1 MNQEQE
7 LQQTGAGQ
15 LIALPLPL
23 AEVPRGVT
31 AAEAI
36 ELSERASAIVGDL
49 RNANG
54 SKELQI
60 IDAIT
65 AVGMQAQRHAATDIN
80 LLRGRVGEMLSSEQD
95 GAATRISKDLVDLR
109 LTLNRIDPQQVG
121 REHMIRRAVHRLPFG
136 RNRLL
141 RVLETIAVR
150 YEPVSRQVVM
160 LETRLREGRMLL
172 VRDNIELRKL
182 YEQVEAQRPSVQR
195 NAYLG
200 ELVMQ
205 QLEVLLQE
213 TEDSSKRSRI
223 QDALYDVA
231 IRVQDLRVME
241 EVHLQMFAS
250 LELTWQNNGRL
261 GQAVDRTLTLVSN
274 VTVIGLA
281 IQAALARQRRV
292 LEATQKTREY
302 LGDRLLANAEAIKQH
317 TVEIGDVY
325 NGPVIALEKLT
336 QAHDTLFQTMD
347 IVDRLKSDG
356 IASARENAKTL
367 TKLVA
372 QFEDRM
378 AHLETP
384 PPAPSLEA

>member
-7 LQQTGAGQ
+7 LEQTSAGQ
-15 LIALPLPL
+15 LIAITVPQ
-23 AEVPRGVT
+23 AEVPRGIT
-31 AAEAI
+31 AAEAV
-36 ELSERASAIVGDL
+36 ELNARAAAIVGDL

-54 SKELQI
+54 SKEMEI

-65 AVGMQAQRHAATDIN
+65 ALGIQAQRHAASDID
-80 LLRGRVGEMLSSEQD
+80 LLRGRVGEMLSSEKD
-95 GAATRISKDLVDLR
+95 GAGTKITKDLVDLR
-109 LTLNRIDPQQVG
+109 LTLNRIDPQHVG
-121 REHMIRRAVHRLPFG
+121 RENVIRRAVHSLPFG

-160 LETRLREGRMLL
+160 LENRLRDGRMLL

-182 YEQVEAQRPSVQR
+182 YEQVEAQRAPVQR

-205 QLEVLLQE
+205 QLDALLHE

-241 EVHLQMFAS
+241 EVHVQLFAS

-292 LEATQKTREY
+292 LDATQRTREY
-302 LGDRLLANAEAIKQH
+302 LGNRLLANATAIKQH

-325 NGPVIALEKLT
+325 NGPVIALDKLT

-356 IASARENAKTL
+356 IASARENAETL
-367 TKLVA
+367 KKLVA
-372 QFEDRM
+372 QLEDRM
-378 AHLETP
+378 ADLGTAR
-384 PPAPSLEA
+384 PAPSLEA

>member
-7 LQQTGAGQ
+7 LEQTSAGQ
-15 LIALPLPL
+15 LIAIPVAP
-23 AEVPRGVT
+23 AEVPRGIT
-31 AAEAI
+31 ADEAV
-36 ELSERASAIVGDL
+36 ELNERASAIVGDL

-65 AVGMQAQRHAATDIN
+65 AVGIQAQRHAAGDIN
-80 LLRGRVGEMLSSEQD
+80 LLRGRVGEMLSSEKD
-95 GAATRISKDLVDLR
+95 GAATRITKDLVDLR

-121 REHMIRRAVHRLPFG
+121 RENVIRRAIHSLPFG

-182 YEQVEAQRPSVQR
+182 YEQVEAQRGPVQR

-205 QLEVLLQE
+205 QLDELLEE

-241 EVHLQMFAS
+241 EVHLQLFAS

-292 LEATQKTREY
+292 LEATQRTREY
-302 LGDRLLANAEAIKQH
+302 LGDRLLANAQAIKQH

-325 NGPVIALEKLT
+325 NGPVIALDKLT
-336 QAHDTLFQTMD
+336 QAHDTLSQTMD

-356 IASARENAKTL
+356 IASARENAETL
-367 TKLVA
+367 KKLVA
-372 QFEDRM
+372 QLEDRM
-378 AHLETP
+378 ADLGTP

>member
-7 LQQTGAGQ
+7 LEQTTAGQ
-15 LIALPLPL
+15 LIAITVPP
-23 AEVPRGVT
+23 AEVPRGIT
-31 AAEAI
+31 AAEAV
-36 ELSERASAIVGDL
+36 ELNVRAAAIVGDL

-54 SKELQI
+54 SKEMEI

-65 AVGMQAQRHAATDIN
+65 AVGIQAQRHAASDIN
-80 LLRGRVGEMLSSEQD
+80 LLRGRVGEMLSSEKD
-95 GAATRISKDLVDLR
+95 GTATKITKDLVDLR

-121 REHMIRRAVHRLPFG
+121 RENVIRRAVHSLPFG

-160 LETRLREGRMLL
+160 LENRLRDGRMLL

-182 YEQVEAQRPSVQR
+182 YEQVEAQRAPVQR

-205 QLEVLLQE
+205 QLDELLHE
-213 TEDSSKRSRI
+213 TEDSRKRSRI

-241 EVHLQMFAS
+241 EVHVQLFAS

-292 LEATQKTREY
+292 LDATQRTREY
-302 LGDRLLANAEAIKQH
+302 LGNRLLANAAAIKQH
-317 TVEIGDVY
+317 TIEIGDVY
-325 NGPVIALEKLT
+325 NGPVIALDKLT
-336 QAHDTLFQTMD
+336 QAHDTLCETMD

-356 IASARENAKTL
+356 IVSARENVEKL
-367 TKLVA
+367 KKLVA
-372 QFEDRM
+372 HMDDRM
-378 AHLETP
+378 ADLGP
-384 PPAPSLEA
+384 ARPAPSLEA